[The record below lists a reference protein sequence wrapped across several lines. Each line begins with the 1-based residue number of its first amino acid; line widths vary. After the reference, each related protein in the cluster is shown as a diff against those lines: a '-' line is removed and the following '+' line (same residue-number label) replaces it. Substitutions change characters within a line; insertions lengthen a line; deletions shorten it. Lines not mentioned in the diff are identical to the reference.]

1 MLPSYTLMQS
11 CKTGKKCSLFYF
23 FFIFFKKSALYP
35 FVDKGRRKRP
45 WINGDS
51 SDVSVAHFLSP
62 SVWNASMALARRR
75 SLLVFSRGWN
85 AEGFWICRGLLKLP
99 FFPARIFKRFHSNHI
114 FLTFLNF
121 RSCFHASSFFY
132 LSLLVCLKN
141 ICPAQTCSPF
151 SCFYGLGCCL
161 FPWIWQKWHKH
172 TRK

>member
-11 CKTGKKCSLFYF
+11 CKTGKKCSLFF
-23 FFIFFKKSALYP
+23 FFFLFLKKSALYP

-99 FFPARIFKRFHSNHI
+99 FFPARIFKRFHSN
-114 FLTFLNF
+114 LTFLNF